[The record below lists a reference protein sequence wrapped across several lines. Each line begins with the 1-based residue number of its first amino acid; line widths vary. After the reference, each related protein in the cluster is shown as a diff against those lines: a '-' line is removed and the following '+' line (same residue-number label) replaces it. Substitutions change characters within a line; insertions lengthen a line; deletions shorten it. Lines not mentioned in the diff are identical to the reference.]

1 MKTWVRELY
10 PYSYQMR
17 FCNSL
22 FWILFYSVTNNSD
35 NGIENMLIKFAADVK
50 LGEIAHAFSD
60 RIRNQDGFYK
70 LKK

>member
-1 MKTWVRELY
+1 
-10 PYSYQMR
+10 
-17 FCNSL
+17 
-22 FWILFYSVTNNSD
+22 
-35 NGIENMLIKFAADVK
+35 MLIKFAADVK